1 MSDELVDGRPRGWF
15 HIDNASMD
23 EWLPKIGPIPWTVY
37 TYLVRRSD
45 NRTSQTYPSYSKIAK
60 DCGISRPTAVSAV
73 ATLQRCGLVEIT
85 YREKERKSNLYTVKS
100 GTPGKDHLPPRGKG
114 DCRGSKADLPRG
126 KGDLPDVVNDVDSIN
141 TQGIK
146 TQISRPRDQGGVN
159 APARASR
166 TQPYPKP
173 EPKRPDPEPPDDFE
187 PDSESREY
195 ALAAGCDPNVEKRKF
210 LNHYAK
216 DRVWFRDPQAAFRSW
231 IDKAPRFRQ
240 RPQQGSRA
248 SPPVKLSAYAVNSAR
263 LDALMAG
270 QDPDEAERQA
280 RDEAARRLQEV
291 WQ

>member
-1 MSDELVDGRPRGWF
+1 MRLGDYIAGVGHPVAYYPALNPVTGGVTATILLCQLLYLTGKQSDPDGWIYKRQSELQNDTGLSRREQETAREQLRERGL
-15 HIDNASMD
+15 IEEA
-23 EWLPKIGPIPWTVY
+23 
-37 TYLVRRSD
+37 RRG
-45 NRTSQTYPSYSKIAK
+45 AK
-60 DCGISRPTAVSAV
+60 GV
-73 ATLQRCGLVEIT
+73 LH
-85 YREKERKSNLYTVKS
+85 YRV
-100 GTPGKDHLPPRGKG
+100 
-114 DCRGSKADLPRG
+114 
-126 KGDLPDVVNDVDSIN
+126 DVDALERQWHEATMSESATSECTKAPFTN
-141 TQGIK
+141 GGKRQSLNHTETTAK
-146 TQISRPRDQGGVN
+146 TTAKSPAGV
-159 APARASR
+159 APARAGR

-173 EPKRPDPEPPDDFE
+173 EPKRPEPEPPDDFE

-195 ALAAGCDPNVEKRKF
+195 ALAAGCDPNVEKRK
-210 LNHYAK
+210 LMNHYAK

-270 QDPDEAERQA
+270 RDPDEAERQA